1 MSSSIFKKSV
11 TNFYLLIFLI
21 SISILSV
28 IIDLKYPSTNFAR
41 TVVNDFILS
50 PIQYVVKTP
59 SHFFYSILEETE
71 TIAQLES
78 KIKSLEKDNKMMKMN
93 LQRIDILKDEVARLR
108 SIKRTLSKKFENI
121 QIAKVIQGDV
131 IPNKESIKIDIGSND
146 NIAMGQTVMGTNGL
160 IGQIVEVALYS
171 SKVLLITDVNSNVP
185 AIITRTGKQVIVKG
199 RSQDDLLEISF
210 TDDSEI
216 KSGDLIVTSGQ
227 AGRFIA
233 SLNIGRIVQIKMNEG
248 ERFAEVLVEPS
259 EYIENINEVI
269 AVSYTHLTLPTICS
283 V

>member
-11 TNFYLLIFLI
+11 TNFYLLLFLI
-21 SISILSV
+21 SLSILS
-28 IIDLKYPSTNFAR
+28 IIVDLKYPSTNFTR
-41 TVVNDFILS
+41 TVVNDFIVS
-50 PIQYVVKTP
+50 PIQYIVKTP
-59 SHFFYSILEETE
+59 SSFFYSLLEETK

-78 KIKSLEKDNKMMKMN
+78 EIERLERDNKMMKMN
-93 LQRIDILKDEVARLR
+93 LQKIDILEDEVSRLR
-108 SIKRTLSKKFENI
+108 SIKRVMSKKFENI

-131 IPNKESIKIDIGSND
+131 IPNKESIKINIGSND
-146 NIAMGQTVMGTNGL
+146 KVIKGQTVMGANGL

-210 TDDSEI
+210 TDDTDI

-227 AGRFIA
+227 AGRFIE
-233 SLNIGRIVQIKMNEG
+233 SLNIGRIVQIEMNEG
-248 ERFAEVLVEPS
+248 ERFAKVLVDPS

-269 AVSYTHLTLPTICS
+269 VTPDEYKDK
-283 V
+283 

>member
-1 MSSSIFKKSV
+1 MSSSIVKKSV
-11 TNFYLLIFLI
+11 TNFYLLLFLI
-21 SISILSV
+21 SLSILS
-28 IIDLKYPSTNFAR
+28 IIVDLKYPSTNFAR
-41 TVVNDFILS
+41 TAVNDFIVS

-59 SHFFYSILEETE
+59 ASFFYGLLEETE

-78 KIKSLEKDNKMMKMN
+78 KIERLEKENKMMKMN
-93 LQRIDILKDEVARLR
+93 LQKIDILEDEVSRLR
-108 SIKRTLSKKFENI
+108 SIKRIMSKKFENI
-121 QIAKVIQGDV
+121 QIAKVMQGDV
-131 IPNKESIKIDIGSND
+131 IPNKESIKINIGSND
-146 NIAMGQTVMGTNGL
+146 KVIMGQTVMGANGL

-185 AIITRTGKQVIVKG
+185 AIITRTGKQVIIKG

-210 TDDSEI
+210 TDDTDI

-233 SLNIGRIVQIKMNEG
+233 SLNIGRIVKIDMNEG
-248 ERFAEVLVEPS
+248 ERFAQVLVEPS

-269 AVSYTHLTLPTICS
+269 VTPDEYKDK
-283 V
+283 

>member
-11 TNFYLLIFLI
+11 TNFYLLLFLI
-21 SISILSV
+21 SLSILS
-28 IIDLKYPSTNFAR
+28 IIVDLKYPSTNFTR
-41 TVVNDFILS
+41 TLVNDFIVS
-50 PIQYVVKTP
+50 PIQYIVKTP
-59 SHFFYSILEETE
+59 SSFFYSILEETE

-78 KIKSLEKDNKMMKMN
+78 KIESLEKDNKMMKMN

-269 AVSYTHLTLPTICS
+269 VTPDEYKDK
-283 V
+283 

>member
-1 MSSSIFKKSV
+1 VPSSIFKKSV

-21 SISILSV
+21 ILSILS
-28 IIDLKYPSTNFAR
+28 IIVDLKYTSANYFR
-41 TVVNDFILS
+41 TVVSDFILS
-50 PIQYVVKTP
+50 PIQYIVKTP
-59 SHFFYSILEETE
+59 SKFFYSILEETE
-71 TIAQLES
+71 TITQLES
-78 KIKSLEKDNKMMKMN
+78 KIERLEKDNKMMKIN
-93 LQRIDILKDEVARLR
+93 LQKIDILEDEVSRLR
-108 SIKRTLSKKFENI
+108 SIKKAMSKNFKNI

-131 IPNKESIKIDIGSND
+131 IPNKESIKINIGSND
-146 NIAMGQTVMGTNGL
+146 KIIMGQTVMGTNGL

-210 TDDSEI
+210 TNDTDI

-233 SLNIGRIVQIKMNEG
+233 SLNIGRIVQIEMNEG
-248 ERFAEVLVEPS
+248 ERFAQVLVEPS

-269 AVSYTHLTLPTICS
+269 VTLDENKDK
-283 V
+283 

>member
-21 SISILSV
+21 SLSILS
-28 IIDLKYPSTNFAR
+28 IIVDLKHPSTNIAR

-59 SHFFYSILEETE
+59 SHFFYSILEERE

-78 KIKSLEKDNKMMKMN
+78 KIESLEKDNKMMKMN

-269 AVSYTHLTLPTICS
+269 VTPDEYKDK
-283 V
+283 

>member
-1 MSSSIFKKSV
+1 MPSSIFKKSV

-21 SISILSV
+21 SLSIVSI
-28 IIDLKYPSTNFAR
+28 IIDLKYTSANYLR
-41 TVVNDFILS
+41 TAVNDFILS
-50 PIQYVVKTP
+50 PIQYIVKTP
-59 SHFFYSILEETE
+59 SSFFYSLLEETE
-71 TIAQLES
+71 TITQLKS
-78 KIKSLEKDNKMMKMN
+78 KIERLEKDNKMMKMN
-93 LQRIDILKDEVARLR
+93 LQKIDILEDEVSRLR
-108 SIKRTLSKKFENI
+108 SIKRVMSKKFENI

-131 IPNKESIKIDIGSND
+131 IPNKESIKINIGSND
-146 NIAMGQTVMGTNGL
+146 KVIKGQTVMGANGL

-185 AIITRTGKQVIVKG
+185 AIITRTGKQVIIKG

-210 TDDSEI
+210 TDDTDI

-233 SLNIGRIVQIKMNEG
+233 SLNIGRIVKIEMNEG
-248 ERFAEVLVEPS
+248 ERFAEVVVEPS

-269 AVSYTHLTLPTICS
+269 VTPDEYKDK
-283 V
+283 

>member
-11 TNFYLLIFLI
+11 TNFYLFILLI
-21 SISILSV
+21 SLSILSI
-28 IIDLKYPSTNFAR
+28 IIDLKYPSTNFTR
-41 TVVNDFILS
+41 TLVNDFIVS
-50 PIQYVVKTP
+50 PIQYIVKTP
-59 SHFFYSILEETE
+59 SDFFYSILEETK

-78 KIKSLEKDNKMMKMN
+78 KIEKLEKDNKIMKIN
-93 LQRIDILKDEVARLR
+93 LQRINILEDEVSRLR
-108 SIKRTLSKKFENI
+108 SIKRSMSKKFENI
-121 QIAKVIQGDV
+121 QIAKVIQEDV
-131 IPNKESIKIDIGSND
+131 IPNKESIKINIGSND
-146 NIAMGQTVMGTNGL
+146 KVIMGQTVMGKNGL

-171 SKVLLITDVNSNVP
+171 SKVLLVTDANSNVP

-210 TDDSEI
+210 TDDTDI

-233 SLNIGRIVQIKMNEG
+233 SLNIGRIVQIEMNEG
-248 ERFAEVLVEPS
+248 ERFAQVLVEPS

-269 AVSYTHLTLPTICS
+269 VTPDENKDK
-283 V
+283 

>member
-1 MSSSIFKKSV
+1 VSSSIFKKSV

-21 SISILSV
+21 GLSILSV
-28 IIDLKYPSTNFAR
+28 IVDLKYPSTNYAR
-41 TVVNDFILS
+41 NVVNDFIVS
-50 PIQYVVKTP
+50 PIQYLVKTP
-59 SHFFYSILEETE
+59 SSLFYGLLEETE

-78 KIKSLEKDNKMMKMN
+78 KIERLEKDNKMMKMN
-93 LQRIDILKDEVARLR
+93 LQKIDILEDEVSRLR
-108 SIKRTLSKKFENI
+108 SIKRTMSKKFENI
-121 QIAKVIQGDV
+121 QIAKVIQVDV
-131 IPNKESIKIDIGSND
+131 IPNKKSIKINIGSND
-146 NIAMGQTVMGTNGL
+146 NVIMGQTVMGANGL

-171 SKVLLITDVNSNVP
+171 SKVLLISDVNSNVP

-210 TDDSEI
+210 TDKTDI

-233 SLNIGRIVQIKMNEG
+233 SLNVGRIVQIEVNEG
-248 ERFAEVLVEPS
+248 ERFAQVVVEPS

-269 AVSYTHLTLPTICS
+269 VTPDEYKDK
-283 V
+283 

>member
-21 SISILSV
+21 SLSILSV

-78 KIKSLEKDNKMMKMN
+78 KIESLEKDNKMMKMN

-108 SIKRTLSKKFENI
+108 SIKRALSKKFENI

-146 NIAMGQTVMGTNGL
+146 NIALGQTVMGTNGL

-210 TDDSEI
+210 TDDSDI

-269 AVSYTHLTLPTICS
+269 VTPDEYKDK
-283 V
+283 

>member
-21 SISILSV
+21 SLSILSI

-41 TVVNDFILS
+41 TMVNDFVVS
-50 PIQYVVKTP
+50 PIQYIVKTP

-71 TIAQLES
+71 TITQLDS
-78 KIKSLEKDNKMMKMN
+78 KIERLEKDNKMLKMN
-93 LQRIDILKDEVARLR
+93 LQRIDILKDEVSRLR
-108 SIKRTLSKKFENI
+108 SIKRALSKKFENI

-146 NIAMGQTVMGTNGL
+146 NIVMGQTVMGTNGL

-185 AIITRTGKQVIVKG
+185 AIITRTGKQVIIKG

-210 TDDSEI
+210 TDDSDI

-233 SLNIGRIVQIKMNEG
+233 SLNIGRIVEIKMNEG
-248 ERFAEVLVEPS
+248 ERFAQVLVEPS

-269 AVSYTHLTLPTICS
+269 VTPDEYKDK
-283 V
+283 

>member
-21 SISILSV
+21 SLSILSI
-28 IIDLKYPSTNFAR
+28 IIDLKNPAINYTR
-41 TVVNDFILS
+41 TIVNDFIVS
-50 PIQYVVKTP
+50 PIQYIVKTP
-59 SHFFYSILEETE
+59 SNFFNNRLEETE
-71 TIAQLES
+71 SIAQLEL
-78 KIKSLEKDNKMMKMN
+78 KIERLEKDNKTMKMN
-93 LQRIDILKDEVARLR
+93 LQRIDILEDEVSRLR
-108 SIKRTLSKKFENI
+108 SIKRVMSKKFENI
-121 QIAKVIQGDV
+121 QIARVIQGDV

-146 NIAMGQTVMGTNGL
+146 NVIIGQTVMGTNGL

-185 AIITRTGKQVIVKG
+185 AVITRTGKQVIIKG
-199 RSQDDLLEISF
+199 RSQDDLLEISY
-210 TDDSEI
+210 TDDTDI

-233 SLNIGRIVQIKMNEG
+233 SLKIGRIVRIEMNEG
-248 ERFAEVLVEPS
+248 ERFAQVVVEPS

-269 AVSYTHLTLPTICS
+269 VTSDEYQNK
-283 V
+283 

>member
-11 TNFYLLIFLI
+11 TNFYLLLFLI
-21 SISILSV
+21 SLSILS
-28 IIDLKYPSTNFAR
+28 IIVDLKYPSTNFTR
-41 TVVNDFILS
+41 TVVNDFIVS
-50 PIQYVVKTP
+50 PIQYIVKTP
-59 SHFFYSILEETE
+59 SSFFYSLLEETK

-78 KIKSLEKDNKMMKMN
+78 EIERLERDNKMMKMN
-93 LQRIDILKDEVARLR
+93 LQKIDILEDEVSRLR
-108 SIKRTLSKKFENI
+108 SIKRVMSKKFENI

-131 IPNKESIKIDIGSND
+131 IPNKESIKINIGSND
-146 NIAMGQTVMGTNGL
+146 KVIKGQTVMGANGL

-185 AIITRTGKQVIVKG
+185 AIITRTGKQVIIKG

-210 TDDSEI
+210 TDDTDI

-233 SLNIGRIVQIKMNEG
+233 SLNIGRIVKIEMNEG
-248 ERFAEVLVEPS
+248 ERFAEVVVEPS
-259 EYIENINEVI
+259 EYIKNINEVI
-269 AVSYTHLTLPTICS
+269 VTPDEYKDK
-283 V
+283 

>member
-21 SISILSV
+21 GLSILSV
-28 IIDLKYPSTNFAR
+28 IVDLKYPSTNYAR
-41 TVVNDFILS
+41 NVVNDFIVS
-50 PIQYVVKTP
+50 PIQYLVKTP
-59 SHFFYSILEETE
+59 SSLFYGLLEETE

-78 KIKSLEKDNKMMKMN
+78 KIERLEKDNKMMKMN
-93 LQRIDILKDEVARLR
+93 LQKIDILEDEVSRLR
-108 SIKRTLSKKFENI
+108 SIKRTMSKKFENI
-121 QIAKVIQGDV
+121 QIAKVIQVDV
-131 IPNKESIKIDIGSND
+131 IPNKKSIKINIGSND
-146 NIAMGQTVMGTNGL
+146 NVTMGQTVMGANGL

-171 SKVLLITDVNSNVP
+171 SKVLLISDVNSNVP

-210 TDDSEI
+210 TDKTDI

-233 SLNIGRIVQIKMNEG
+233 SLNVGRIVQIEVNEG
-248 ERFAEVLVEPS
+248 ERFAQVVVEPS

-269 AVSYTHLTLPTICS
+269 VTPDEYKDK
-283 V
+283 

>member
-1 MSSSIFKKSV
+1 
-11 TNFYLLIFLI
+11 
-21 SISILSV
+21 
-28 IIDLKYPSTNFAR
+28 
-41 TVVNDFILS
+41 VVNDFILS

-78 KIKSLEKDNKMMKMN
+78 KIESLEKDNKMMKMN

-108 SIKRTLSKKFENI
+108 SIKRALSKKFENI

-146 NIAMGQTVMGTNGL
+146 NIALGQTVMGTNGL

-210 TDDSEI
+210 TDDSDI

-269 AVSYTHLTLPTICS
+269 VTPDEYKDK
-283 V
+283 

>member
-21 SISILSV
+21 GLSILSV
-28 IIDLKYPSTNFAR
+28 IVDLKYPSTNYAR
-41 TVVNDFILS
+41 NVVNDFIVS
-50 PIQYVVKTP
+50 PIQYLVKTP
-59 SHFFYSILEETE
+59 SSLFYGLLEETE

-78 KIKSLEKDNKMMKMN
+78 KIEGLAKDNKMMKMN
-93 LQRIDILKDEVARLR
+93 LQKIDILEDEVSRLR
-108 SIKRTLSKKFENI
+108 SIKRIMSKKFENI
-121 QIAKVIQGDV
+121 QIARVIQGDV
-131 IPNKESIKIDIGSND
+131 IPNKESIKINIGSND
-146 NIAMGQTVMGTNGL
+146 KVIKGQTVMGANGL

-185 AIITRTGKQVIVKG
+185 AIITRTGKQVIIKG

-210 TDDSEI
+210 TDDTDI

-233 SLNIGRIVQIKMNEG
+233 SLNIGRIVKIEMNEG
-248 ERFAEVLVEPS
+248 ERFAEVVVEPS
-259 EYIENINEVI
+259 EYIKNINEVI
-269 AVSYTHLTLPTICS
+269 VTPDEYKDK
-283 V
+283 